1 MFDSR
6 KREKKKIGKK
16 ETIKK
21 MNINFFTCLIIN
33 EKLNSFSFI

>member
-21 MNINFFTCLIIN
+21 MNINFFYL
-33 EKLNSFSFI
+33 FDY